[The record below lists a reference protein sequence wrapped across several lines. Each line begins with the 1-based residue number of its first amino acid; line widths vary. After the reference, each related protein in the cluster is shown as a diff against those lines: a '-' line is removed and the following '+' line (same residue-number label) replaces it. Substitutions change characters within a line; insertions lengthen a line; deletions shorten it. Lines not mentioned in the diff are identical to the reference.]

1 LQKKYS
7 FPKYDAWLRRRG
19 IRENKVFPQKT
30 RNIIEDWV
38 KKHSHKIVIH
48 AKQSQHAVTRE
59 DLTGLIENLRKLPRE
74 YRVGL
79 LILSYRKRVLD

>member
-1 LQKKYS
+1 MQKKYS

-30 RNIIEDWV
+30 RNIIEDWI
-38 KKHSHKIVIH
+38 KKHSHKIVIL
-48 AKQSQHAVTRE
+48 AKQSQYAVARE
-59 DLTGLIENLRKLPRE
+59 DLSGLIENLRKLPRE